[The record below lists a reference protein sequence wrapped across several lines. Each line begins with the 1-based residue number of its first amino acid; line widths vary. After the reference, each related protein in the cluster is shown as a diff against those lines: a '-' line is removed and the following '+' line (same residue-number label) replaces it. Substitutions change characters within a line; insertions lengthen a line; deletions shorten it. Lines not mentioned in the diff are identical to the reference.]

1 MANPTNPK
9 FPLSLFFILTALSYS
24 DSSTTILNQVAAPNP
39 LDQVKTNLS
48 FFMHN
53 ILGGS
58 HPTARTV
65 TGTIPNKAEPTAG
78 LPFSKPRKTIFPIPG
93 GVPLVAAN
101 RNSNGRGGIT
111 NNNNNNNQPFV
122 TAGQLPS
129 GAVLQH
135 VMFGSLTTI
144 DNELTEGEELGSGV
158 MGRGQGFYFISSL
171 DGSSHTVALTVI
183 LHRFDEDEEKKNE
196 DTISFFGVHRRG
208 SMESPIAVVGGTGKY
223 ENASGFAVI
232 ENLRRRENQYMTD
245 GDDTIV
251 HFRVYLSQ

>member
-9 FPLSLFFILTALSYS
+9 FPLSLFFILTAALSS
-24 DSSTTILNQVAAPNP
+24 ADSSTTIHNQVAPNP
-39 LDQVKTNLS
+39 IDQFETNLS

-78 LPFSKPRKTIFPIPG
+78 LPFSKPKKTIFPLPG
-93 GVPLVAAN
+93 AVPLIAAN
-101 RNSNGRGGIT
+101 RNSNEGGIANH
-111 NNNNNNNQPFV
+111 NNKNNQPFV
-122 TAGQLPS
+122 TAGQVPS
-129 GAVLQH
+129 AAVLQH
-135 VMFGSLTTI
+135 VMFGSITTI
-144 DNELTEGEELGSGV
+144 DDELTEGEELGSGV

-183 LHRFDEDEEKKNE
+183 LHRYDENEEKKDE